1 MSKLHDAAAQLGLGP
16 EDLIPYGH
24 DLAKIPRSILDRP
37 ATGKGKLVLVSAM
50 TPTPAGEGKTTT
62 SIGIVQGL
70 TRIGEKACAALRE
83 PSLGPCFGIKG
94 GGTGGGRSML
104 EPSVKINL
112 HCTGDLHAVTAAH
125 NLLSAIVDK
134 HLHFHQEPRIDP
146 RKVVW
151 KRVLDVNDRALRGM
165 LVGTG
170 GEGQVRETGFDITA
184 ASEVMAALCLAESVD
199 DMRERLARIIVAFDE
214 DRKPVTAGDLKA
226 SGAMLALLREA
237 MDPNLVHTTEGAP
250 AIIHGGPFANI
261 AHGCNSVIATRM
273 ALHLSDWVI
282 TEAGFGFDL
291 GAEKFVHVKCRT
303 ADLQPQ
309 ACVIVATVRALKYH
323 GGLDMKQ
330 LPEPN
335 VGAISAGFPN
345 LTKHVESARAMGL
358 RPLVAINRR
367 FDDADEEIA
376 EVIRLCTEFGV
387 QCVASDH
394 FAEGGAGAE
403 DLARALVALVD
414 SEPAPPLN
422 FLYELDAPLQKKV
435 EAVARTVY
443 GASAV
448 RFERKALLQLGRIK
462 RLGLESLP
470 VCMSK
475 TQSSLSDDATRRGR
489 PEGFTITVRELEI
502 AAGAGFIV
510 ALTGKLVR
518 MPGLGR
524 RPQSENVDLVDGE
537 IVGIG

>member
-24 DLAKIPRSILDRP
+24 DLAKLPRSILDRP
-37 ATGKGKLVLVSAM
+37 ATGEGKLVLVSAM

-62 SIGIVQGL
+62 SIGLVQGL
-70 TRIGEKACAALRE
+70 TRIGERACAALRE

-94 GGTGGGRSML
+94 GGTGGGKSML

-112 HCTGDLHAVTAAH
+112 HCTGDLHAITAAH

-134 HLHFHQEPRIDP
+134 HLHFQQEPRIDA
-146 RKVVW
+146 RRVVW
-151 KRVLDVNDRALRGM
+151 KRALDVNDRSLRGV

-170 GEGQVRETGFDITA
+170 GEGQIRETGFDITA

-214 DRKPVTAGDLKA
+214 EKNPVTAGDLKA
-226 SGAMLALLREA
+226 SGAMLALLADA
-237 MDPNLVHTTEGAP
+237 MNPNLVRTTEGAP
-250 AIIHGGPFANI
+250 AILHGGPFANI
-261 AHGCNSVIATRM
+261 AHGCNSVTATRM

-291 GAEKFVHVKCRT
+291 GAEKFVHVKCRM
-303 ADLQPQ
+303 AGLQPQ

-323 GGLDMKQ
+323 GGLELKQ

-335 VGAISAGFPN
+335 VGAIAGGFPN
-345 LTKHVESARAMGL
+345 LAKHVESARAMGL
-358 RPLVAINRR
+358 RPMVAINRR

-376 EVIRLCTEFGV
+376 EVIRLCEEFGV
-387 QCVASDH
+387 RCVASDH
-394 FAEGGAGAE
+394 FARGGAGAE
-403 DLARALVALVD
+403 DLARALVELVG
-414 SEPAPPLN
+414 SEPAPPLRY
-422 FLYELDAPLQKKV
+422 LYELDAPLQEKV
-435 EAVARTVY
+435 AAVARTVY
-443 GASAV
+443 GASEV
-448 RFERKALLQLGRIK
+448 RFEGKALLQLGRIK
-462 RLGLESLP
+462 RLGLEGLP

-475 TQSSLSDDATRRGR
+475 TQSSLSDDSKRRGR

-524 RPQSENVDLVDGE
+524 RPQSEEVDLIDGE

>member
-1 MSKLHDAAAQLGLGP
+1 MSKLHDAAAALGLGP

-24 DLAKIPRSILDRP
+24 DLAKIPREILDRP

-70 TRIGEKACAALRE
+70 TNIGEKACAALRE

-94 GGTGGGRSML
+94 GGTGGGQSML

-112 HCTGDLHAVTAAH
+112 HCTGDLHAITAAH

-134 HLHFHQEPRIDP
+134 HLHFRQEPRIDA

-214 DRKPVTAGDLKA
+214 DRQPVTAGDLKA
-226 SGAMLALLREA
+226 AGAMLALLKDA
-237 MDPNLVHTTEGAP
+237 MNPNLVRTTEGAP

-261 AHGCNSVIATRM
+261 AHGCNSVTATRM

-291 GAEKFVHVKCRT
+291 GAEKFVHVKCRM

-323 GGLDMKQ
+323 GGLEMKQ

-335 VGAISAGFPN
+335 VAAIAGGGV
-345 LTKHVESARAMGL
+345 LKEKRGES
-358 RPLVAINRR
+358 
-367 FDDADEEIA
+367 
-376 EVIRLCTEFGV
+376 
-387 QCVASDH
+387 
-394 FAEGGAGAE
+394 
-403 DLARALVALVD
+403 
-414 SEPAPPLN
+414 
-422 FLYELDAPLQKKV
+422 V
-435 EAVARTVY
+435 EAKPPTA
-443 GASAV
+443 GS
-448 RFERKALLQLGRIK
+448 
-462 RLGLESLP
+462 
-470 VCMSK
+470 
-475 TQSSLSDDATRRGR
+475 
-489 PEGFTITVRELEI
+489 ITVRPMGVL
-502 AAGAGFIV
+502 
-510 ALTGKLVR
+510 
-518 MPGLGR
+518 
-524 RPQSENVDLVDGE
+524 
-537 IVGIG
+537 